1 MVARMTV
8 VTLTPSNLPPEGK
21 DGLLAG
27 EELPLLL
34 VEETLIQKRK
44 GIFFFFFKENFA
56 NTCV

>member
-27 EELPLLL
+27 EELPLL
-34 VEETLIQKRK
+34 VEETLVQKRK
-44 GIFFFFFKENFA
+44 GIFFFFKENFA